1 MISKKT
7 FARAIQTEIEREDM
21 EIYDELKDKCSNIE
35 DENEALN
42 KKMREK
48 ERKIAQIQSELD
60 AKTQEVNILI
70 KQGAS
75 VYTPN
80 ASVASSLLQNN
91 EDQIA
96 RLNARIS

>member
-80 ASVASSLLQNN
+80 ASVASSL
-91 EDQIA
+91 
-96 RLNARIS
+96 